1 MRVKRMIHGRI
12 GAMPASISAYATFRP
27 LNIFGLQVLSKG
39 LLPTGTLEN
48 GSTHKSTSLSF
59 STASANKARGGL
71 PRFYSEVLPAG
82 KDKIVRMEG
91 DEFWHM
97 TKALRLGVQ
106 DRVELFNARGGLV
119 EGVVLRVERS
129 SAEIVALEEP
139 LLLTPTGV
147 QWHVFAAF
155 GTLKGGRADWLI
167 EKCTELGAS
176 SVTPLL
182 TERSKLISENR
193 VGRWQ
198 RVMLA
203 AIKQCQRFHQMVVNS
218 PTGIE
223 CVLSQIETS
232 SISFLAMAEATPI
245 VDVLTKVDKKDGG
258 LLIVGPE
265 GDFTDKEVRAL
276 TEAGA
281 IAVGLGPRRLRVET
295 AAIALLS
302 AAMLWVDAQ
311 PVDS

>member
-1 MRVKRMIHGRI
+1 MIHSRI
-12 GAMPASISAYATFRP
+12 GAMPSSISAYSTFRP
-27 LNIFGLQVLSKG
+27 LNIFGLQVLSKR
-39 LLPTGTLEN
+39 LLPTGTLET
-48 GSTHKSTSLSF
+48 GSTYKPTSSSF
-59 STASANKARGGL
+59 STASANKPRGGL

-82 KDKIVRMEG
+82 KDKIVCIEG

-129 SAEIVALEEP
+129 SADIVALEEP

-182 TERSKLISENR
+182 TERSTLISGNR
-193 VGRWQ
+193 VERWQ

-203 AIKQCQRFHQMVVNS
+203 AIKQCQRLHQMVVKT

-223 CVLSQIETS
+223 SILPRIETS
-232 SISFLAMAEATPI
+232 SVSFLAMAEATPI
-245 VDVLTKVDKKDGG
+245 VEVLPKVDKKDGG

-281 IAVGLGPRRLRVET
+281 IPVGLGPRRLRVET
-295 AAIALLS
+295 ATIALLA
-302 AAMLWVDAQ
+302 AAMLWADAQ
-311 PVDS
+311 PIDL

>member
-1 MRVKRMIHGRI
+1 MIHSRI
-12 GAMPASISAYATFRP
+12 GAMPASIYDYARFRP
-27 LNIFGLQVLSKG
+27 LNIFGFQVLSKR
-39 LLPTGTLEN
+39 LLPTGTLET
-48 GSTHKSTSLSF
+48 GSTNKRTSLSF
-59 STASANKARGGL
+59 STASANKPRGGL
-71 PRFYSEVLPAG
+71 PRFYSEVLPTG
-82 KDKIVRMEG
+82 KDKIVRIEG

-129 SAEIVALEEP
+129 SADIVALEEP

-182 TERSKLISENR
+182 TERSTLISENR
-193 VGRWQ
+193 VDRWQ

-203 AIKQCQRFHQMVVNS
+203 AIKQCQRLHQMVVKT
-218 PTGIE
+218 PTRIE
-223 CVLSQIETS
+223 CILPQIETS
-232 SISFLAMAEATPI
+232 SISFLAMAEAKPI
-245 VDVLTKVDKKDGG
+245 VEVLPKMDKKDGV

-281 IAVGLGPRRLRVET
+281 IPVGLGPRRLRVET
-295 AAIALLS
+295 ATIALLA
-302 AAMLWVDAQ
+302 AAMLWDDAQ
-311 PVDS
+311 HIDS